1 METWIVALSALGAG
15 LAVGLGAIG
24 SGIGMGHTAAA
35 ALEGMARYK
44 ASGASE
50 RDEEAGREE
59 RPREDRRFAN
69 ARRSDRRVGAPAGER
84 RGPLV
89 EIKGQPT
96 SGTLDTPPED
106 VSEVPAEAVAADA
119 APVAPKVEQA

>member
-1 METWIVALSALGAG
+1 MSQGFRSTQNV
-15 LAVGLGAIG
+15 
-24 SGIGMGHTAAA
+24 
-35 ALEGMARYK
+35 RYSDQ

-50 RDEEAGREE
+50 RDEQDGREE

-106 VSEVPAEAVAADA
+106 VAEAAPPEAAAPEAAAD
-119 APVAPKVEQA
+119 PKVEQA